1 MTARRVPVL
10 VLLVLAI
17 VALVVVDRSST
28 TQVSSGSPATTS
40 LMPVASR
47 EGALS
52 SAFYCAGGAA
62 TTGAIF
68 DSTLVIANP
77 GPSDAKVIVTVYPAA
92 LPHDTAGAAAVAA
105 QKPVRRPFVVGAR
118 TRADV
123 HLADIQTS
131 PFAAALVETSDADIA
146 VERRVSSEDGKSS
159 SSSPCASSASNSWYL
174 PTGSTTHD
182 AREFL
187 AVFNPFPAPAVVD
200 VSFQTS
206 DGFRNPPDFQG
217 FPVPGGQLRMLDISN
232 AVPRI
237 EQLAG
242 TVSVRTGRVV
252 VDRLQSF
259 DGSDPNHPP
268 GLAATLGAPAPSPVW
283 TFGTGEVADGLNETI
298 TVMNPSSTDVQAQLE
313 VVFDDPATNGA
324 VDPIPVAIP
333 ARGYAQLAMRDQTR
347 VPPGVEHSVTVRALG
362 GSGIVAERVMT
373 AAAPDSHRG
382 YAPSIGAPLVASR
395 WVLADGR
402 AIPGQIG
409 EYVMVVNPDQDAIAR
424 VRITGLL
431 DGNATPIDGLQDVEV
446 APGGRITVQLAQHIT
461 DDNLPLLV
469 EADRNVVVER
479 GLYAGKGRGISLAAG
494 VPLPATAALPP
505 VPPSSTTTTTGVP
518 PPPPPS
524 S

>member
-1 MTARRVPVL
+1 VL
-10 VLLVLAI
+10 VLLAIAI
-17 VALVVVDRSST
+17 VALVLVDRSST
-28 TQVSSGSPATTS
+28 TNVASGARETTS

-68 DSTLVIANP
+68 DSTLAIANP
-77 GPSDAKVIVTVYPAA
+77 GASEAKVIVTVYPAA
-92 LPHDTAGAAAVAA
+92 LPGDAAGTAAVTSL
-105 QKPVRRPFVVGAR
+105 KPVRRPFVVGAHS
-118 TRADV
+118 RADV
-123 HLADIQTS
+123 HLADIQAS
-131 PFAAALVETSDADIA
+131 PFAAALVETSDPDIA
-146 VERRVSSEDGKSS
+146 VERRVASADRNST
-159 SSSPCASSASNSWYL
+159 SSSPCASSASNAWYL
-174 PTGSTTHD
+174 PTGTTTRD
-182 AREFL
+182 ARELL
-187 AVFNPFPAPAVVD
+187 AVFNPFPAAAVID

-206 DGFRNPPDFQG
+206 DGFRNPPELQG
-217 FPVPGGQLRMLDISN
+217 FPIPGGQLRMLDISQ
-232 AVPRI
+232 AAPRI

-242 TVSVRTGRVV
+242 TVSVRTGRVI

-268 GLAATLGAPAPSPVW
+268 GLAATLGAPAPAPVW

-298 TVMNPSSTDVQAQLE
+298 TVTNPSSTDAQAQLE

-324 VDPIPVAIP
+324 VDPIPLSIP
-333 ARGYAQLAMRDQTR
+333 ARGYAQVTMRDQTR
-347 VPPGVEHSVTVRALG
+347 VPPNVEHSVTVRSLG
-362 GSGIVAERVMT
+362 GGGLVAERVMT

-382 YAPSIGAPLVASR
+382 YAPSIGAPLVATR

-409 EYVMVVNPDQDAIAR
+409 EYVMIVNPNQEAIAR
-424 VRITGLL
+424 VRITALL
-431 DGNATPIDGLQDVEV
+431 GNATPIDGLQDVEV
-446 APGGRITVQLAQHIT
+446 APGGRITVQLAQHISA
-461 DDNLPLLV
+461 DNLPVIV

-479 GLYAGKGRGISLAAG
+479 GLYAAKDKGISLAAG
-494 VPLPATAALPP
+494 IPIPAAAALPP
-505 VPPSSTTTTTGVP
+505 TQSSSTTTTGVP

>member
-10 VLLVLAI
+10 VVLALAIAALVL
-17 VALVVVDRSST
+17 VDRSST
-28 TQVSSGSPATTS
+28 SSVSTGATETTS

-47 EGALS
+47 TGALS

-68 DSTLVIANP
+68 DTTLAIANA
-77 GPSDAKVIVTVYPAA
+77 GSTDAKVIVTVYPAA
-92 LPHDTAGAAAVAA
+92 LPGDAAGTAAVAA
-105 QKPVRRPFVVGAR
+105 LQPVRRPFVVGAR

-123 HLADIQTS
+123 HLADIQAS
-131 PFAAALVETSDADIA
+131 PFAAALVETSAPDIA
-146 VERRVSSEDGKSS
+146 VERRVASADGTST
-159 SSSPCASSASNSWYL
+159 SSSPCASSPSNSWYL
-174 PTGSTTHD
+174 PTGTTTRD
-182 AREFL
+182 ARELL
-187 AVFNPFPAPAVVD
+187 AVFNPFPAAAVVD

-206 DGFRNPPDFQG
+206 DGFRNPPELQG
-217 FPVPGGQLRMLDISN
+217 FPIPGGQLRMLDIS
-232 AVPRI
+232 AAAPRI

-259 DGSDPNHPP
+259 DGSEPTHPL

-298 TVMNPSSTDVQAQLE
+298 TLMNPSSTDVQAQLE
-313 VVFDDPATNGA
+313 IALDDPATNGA
-324 VDPIPVAIP
+324 VDPIPVTIP
-333 ARGYAQLAMRDQTR
+333 ARGYAQLPMRDQTR

-362 GSGIVAERVMT
+362 GGDVVAERVMT

-382 YAPSIGAPLVASR
+382 YAPSIGSPLVASR

-402 AIPGQIG
+402 AAPGQIG

-424 VRITGLL
+424 VRVTGLL

-446 APGGRITVQLAQHIT
+446 PPGGRITLQLAQHISN
-461 DDNLPLLV
+461 DNLPVVV
-469 EADRNVVVER
+469 EADRSIVVER
-479 GLYAGKGRGISLAAG
+479 GLYAGKGKGISLAAG
-494 VPLPATAALPP
+494 IPIPSSASLPPTAAA
-505 VPPSSTTTTTGVP
+505 STTTTTGVP
-518 PPPPPS
+518 PPPS